1 MEIALPVA
9 VKFLQKGNRELSK
22 NLASYLSLAAIEYAY
37 LLSPHVQPIL
47 DSIVAGNYGL
57 CRVLSQIYE
66 VSPDQLT
73 PHAALLVSLLQLCDI
88 QERLALLQL
97 FALIVQNKT
106 DVYLIIICC
115 FIHKHTAHINIIFLL
130 LFFAD
135 WLSMRVYRFWRQVC
149 CNCANIS
156 ATRQLFMQQCK
167 FYWTWPINVQIS

>member
-37 LLSPHVQPIL
+37 LLSPHIQPIL

-66 VSPDQLT
+66 VSPEQLI
-73 PHAALLVSLLQLCDI
+73 PHAALLVSLLPKCDI

-97 FALIVQNKT
+97 FALIVQSKPA
-106 DVYLIIICC
+106 V
-115 FIHKHTAHINIIFLL
+115 
-130 LFFAD
+130 
-135 WLSMRVYRFWRQVC
+135 S
-149 CNCANIS
+149 
-156 ATRQLFMQQCK
+156 K
-167 FYWTWPINVQIS
+167 F

>member
-47 DSIVAGNYGL
+47 DSIISGNYGL

-66 VSPDQLT
+66 VSPEHLT
-73 PHAALLVSLLQLCDI
+73 PHASLLVSLLPLCDI

-97 FALIVQNKT
+97 FALIAQNKT
-106 DVYLIIICC
+106 DVIE
-115 FIHKHTAHINIIFLL
+115 
-130 LFFAD
+130 FF
-135 WLSMRVYRFWRQVC
+135 F
-149 CNCANIS
+149 
-156 ATRQLFMQQCK
+156 F
-167 FYWTWPINVQIS
+167 FYTTKYF